1 LGKKIIYSK
10 LGWKDEIKKNK
21 TSTKKNEQKIEIKR
35 KRIEIEIPI
44 TKRVK
49 L

>member
-1 LGKKIIYSK
+1 MKLKKIK
-10 LGWKDEIKKNK
+10 LLQ
-21 TSTKKNEQKIEIKR
+21 KKNEQKIEIKR